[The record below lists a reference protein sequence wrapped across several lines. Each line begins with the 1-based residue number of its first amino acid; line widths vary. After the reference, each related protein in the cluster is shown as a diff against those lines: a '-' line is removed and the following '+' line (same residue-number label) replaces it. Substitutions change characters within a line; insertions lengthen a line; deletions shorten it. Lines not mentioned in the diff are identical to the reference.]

1 MKKGSAG
8 NRFKRVLRDAFLP
21 VFFAML
27 TTSAVYASGGGGEE
41 GGHGVMIDYAWRM
54 LNFAILAFILYKL
67 TWKKMKEFFAGRR
80 DGIQASL
87 EEAVKAKE
95 EAEKKYKEYAERLEK
110 ATGEIEGISE
120 MIRTQGKTEKEKL
133 IESAKKTAEKMKE
146 DSRARIDQEVK
157 KAGSQ
162 LRLEAS
168 QLAVQMA
175 EDMLSKTIKKEDHD
189 KMVKDSLDRMVKLN

>member
-1 MKKGSAG
+1 MKRGLAENMFRRS
-8 NRFKRVLRDAFLP
+8 LRDAFFF
-21 VFFAML
+21 VFFAIIMA
-27 TTSAVYASGGGGEE
+27 SAAHASGGGGEE
-41 GGHGVMIDYAWRM
+41 GHGVMIDYAWRM

-67 TWKKMKEFFAGRR
+67 TWRKIKEFFLGRR
-80 DGIQASL
+80 EDIQASL

-120 MIRTQGKTEKEKL
+120 MIRAQGAAEKEKL
-133 IESAKKTAEKMKE
+133 IESAEKTAEKMKE
-146 DSRARIDQEVK
+146 DSQARIDQEVK

-175 EDMLSKTIKKEDHD
+175 EDMLSKTIKKEDHE

>member
-1 MKKGSAG
+1 MKKGLAG
-8 NRFKRVLRDAFLP
+8 NRFMRILKDAFFL
-21 VFFAML
+21 VFFAVL
-27 TTSAVYASGGGGEE
+27 TASAVHASGGGGEE
-41 GGHGVMIDYAWRM
+41 GHGVMIDYAWRM
-54 LNFAILAFILYKL
+54 LNFAVLAFILYKL
-67 TWKKMKEFFAGRR
+67 TWRKIKEFFSGRR

-120 MIRTQGKTEKEKL
+120 MIRAQGAAEKEKL

-146 DSRARIDQEVK
+146 DSQARIDQEVK

-175 EDMLSKTIKKEDHD
+175 EDMLSKTIKKEDHE

>member
-8 NRFKRVLRDAFLP
+8 NSFMRISRDTFFSVLVVLLAAS
-21 VFFAML
+21 V
-27 TTSAVYASGGGGEE
+27 VHASGGGGEE
-41 GGHGVMIDYAWRM
+41 GHGVMVDYAWRM
-54 LNFAILAFILYKL
+54 LNFVILAYILYKL
-67 TWKKMKEFFAGRR
+67 TWKKMKEFFVGRR

-95 EAEKKYKEYAERLEK
+95 EAEKKYREYTERLDK

-120 MIRTQGKTEKEKL
+120 MIRAQGAAEKEKL
-133 IESAKKTAEKMKE
+133 IESAQKTAEKMKE
-146 DSRARIDQEVK
+146 DSQARMDQEVK

-162 LRLEAS
+162 LRLEAA

-175 EDMLSKTIKKEDHD
+175 EDMLSKTIKKEDHE